1 MKKIKKDNDAGEFV
15 EKRKK
20 LSPEDAKVVTL
31 TLLYL
36 KADRLFDEKKYD
48 EVIQVVNE
56 ALKIDAEAMG
66 FLALKFRACRKLK
79 KIHLAKRILIT
90 MTKIDRDA
98 DTPDSRFGWPA
109 TQAPFYEEA
118 LPFLEPIIKKNL
130 KNPVPIETKG
140 RIFGILGKHDE
151 LLTLME
157 WAYKLEPRN
166 HSAPIFREFYLYL
179 IGRRDNPI
187 DDINAIIKRTGTK
200 NKKVL
205 KYRDIV
211 VEQIMEN
218 ERSGGGTI

>member
-1 MKKIKKDNDAGEFV
+1 MKKITTDEQVDEIV
-15 EKRKK
+15 EKIRNLPPEKRDEI
-20 LSPEDAKVVTL
+20 LSEFRYIHAHD
-31 TLLYL
+31 
-36 KADRLFDEKKYD
+36 LFEKKKYA
-48 EVIQVVNE
+48 EVIISVNKL
-56 ALKIDAEAMG
+56 LKSDPTVMG

-98 DTPDSRFGWPA
+98 DTPDSRFDWPA

-200 NKKVL
+200 NKKIL
-205 KYRDIV
+205 KYRDTV
-211 VEQIMEN
+211 VEQIMEK
-218 ERSGGGTI
+218 EKMR